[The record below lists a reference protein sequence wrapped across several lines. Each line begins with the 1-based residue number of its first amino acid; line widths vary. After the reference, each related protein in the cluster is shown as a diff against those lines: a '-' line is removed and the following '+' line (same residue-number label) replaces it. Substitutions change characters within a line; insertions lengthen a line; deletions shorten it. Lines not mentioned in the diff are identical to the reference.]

1 MKHILT
7 LLLMAMALV
16 ANARTETLTSPD
28 GNLVLSFS
36 LDEKGAPRYALT
48 YSGQEIIRNS
58 ALGYVL
64 RGDASAKNPETYMR
78 VTYGTVDM
86 GSGFA
91 IADVQRSHFDET
103 WEPVWGEE
111 AQIRNHYNELAVT
124 LEQKDFKGKEGKNVR
139 MIVRFRLYDDGLGF
153 RYEFPQQE
161 NLKYFIVLDELT
173 EFAMTGDHKA
183 WWIAGDY
190 DTQEYNYAETRLSE
204 IRETIPEMIF
214 NNASQHL
221 VGPTAVQTSLQMK
234 TDGGLY
240 VNIHEAALV
249 NYPAMTLILDE
260 ENLSFKADLT
270 PDATGYRGRLC
281 APCTSPWRT
290 VMVVDD
296 ARKVL
301 ASRLILNLNDPC
313 ALEDVSWIHP
323 VKFMGVW
330 WEMITGKRSWAYGS
344 RLGHGANTENVMK
357 YIDFAAEHGFDALL
371 VEGWNEG
378 WRDWFGN
385 QKDEVFDFVTPFPDF
400 DIDALNEYAHS
411 KGIRLMMHHETSS
424 SVVNYERHMDAAFKL
439 MNKYGYDAVKT
450 GYVGDIIP
458 YGEYHYGQFMV
469 NHYNR
474 VLKKAAEY
482 KIMVNGHE
490 AVRPTGICR
499 TYPNLVG
506 NESAMGMEFRS
517 RVLPHHVTVLPFTR
531 LQGGPMDFTP
541 GIFEMDM
548 SRINPNAT
556 QQIHSTL
563 CKQLALYVTQ
573 ASPIQ
578 MAGDVPESYEKH
590 MDAFQFIKDVAL
602 DWQKSVYLAA
612 EPGDYV
618 VTARQAKGSG
628 DWFVG
633 GVTDENAR
641 EMTVCFDFLE
651 PGRRYVATIYSD
663 APDAD
668 GVNNTA
674 ETGSEACAR
683 YRIEE
688 KKITSKTKMKI
699 RMAPSGGF
707 AISIR

>member
-48 YSGQEIIRNS
+48 YSGQKIIRNS

-204 IRETIPEMIF
+204 ISETIPEMIF

-641 EMTVCFDFLE
+641 EMTICFDFLE